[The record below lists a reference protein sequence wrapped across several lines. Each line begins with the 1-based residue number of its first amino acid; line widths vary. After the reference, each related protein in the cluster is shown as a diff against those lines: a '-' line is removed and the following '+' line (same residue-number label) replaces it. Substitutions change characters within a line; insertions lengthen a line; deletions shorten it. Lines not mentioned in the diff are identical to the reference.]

1 MIAEWT
7 KDIPNWEQEYKKMM
21 RDKKKA
27 EKQAKKNRLKNESIG
42 LRFIRKHSRKDSE

>member
-1 MIAEWT
+1 
-7 KDIPNWEQEYKKMM
+7 MM

-42 LRFIRKHSRKDSE
+42 LRFIRKHSRNDSE